1 MLATF
6 ADSTRCSS
14 YPGDMSK
21 PTFTIEY
28 TQPRSRLSTL
38 FRAVLY
44 IPHYIIEYA
53 WRVLAQVLAFVQW
66 FVILF
71 TGRRNEGIWK
81 LQRAYLGYAARVWAY
96 YGLSF
101 DKWPNIGPEPNG
113 EPTKFEFEYSADAN
127 RLTNFFRFIW
137 LIPTLVVAIV
147 VMIVAV
153 ICVVLS
159 WFAIILTGKHPR
171 NLFDFL
177 ARTHAFMAHLQACA
191 LLMSDERPKF

>member
-1 MLATF
+1 
-6 ADSTRCSS
+6 
-14 YPGDMSK
+14 MSK
-21 PTFTIEY
+21 PTFAIEY
-28 TQPRSRLSTL
+28 TEPRSRLSVL

-101 DKWPNIGPEPNG
+101 DKWPNIGAEPNG
-113 EPTKFEFEYSADAN
+113 EPTRFEFEYTADAN

-137 LIPTLVVAIV
+137 LVPTLIVAIG
-147 VMIVAV
+147 VMIVAL

-159 WFAIILTGKHPR
+159 WFAIIITGKHPR
-171 NLFDFL
+171 GLFDFL
-177 ARTHAFMAHLQACA
+177 ARTHAFMAHVQACA
-191 LLMSDERPKF
+191 FLMSDVRPKF

>member
-1 MLATF
+1 M
-6 ADSTRCSS
+6 S
-14 YPGDMSK
+14 YPARMSK
-21 PTFTIEY
+21 PTFTITY
-28 TQPRSRLSTL
+28 TEPRSRLSVF
-38 FRAVLY
+38 FRAVLHV
-44 IPHYIIEYA
+44 PHYVIEYA
-53 WRVLAQVLAFVQW
+53 WRVLAQVLGVVQW

-113 EPTKFEFEYSADAN
+113 EPTNFEFDYSADAN

-137 LIPTLVVAIV
+137 LIPTIIVAIV
-147 VMIVAV
+147 VMLVAT
-153 ICVVLS
+153 IYVVLS
-159 WFAIILTGKHPR
+159 WLAIIVTGKHPR
-171 NLFDFL
+171 GLFDFL
-177 ARTHAFMAHLQACA
+177 ARTHAFMTHVQACS